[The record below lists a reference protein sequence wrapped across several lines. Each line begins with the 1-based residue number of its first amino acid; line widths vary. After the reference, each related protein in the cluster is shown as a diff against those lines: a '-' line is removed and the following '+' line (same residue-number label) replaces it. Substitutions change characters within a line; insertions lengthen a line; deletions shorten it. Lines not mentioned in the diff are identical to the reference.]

1 MSDMNGMIK
10 GVFGWMCAASLLL
23 TSAAWADV
31 APPDVCQTENAVCH
45 NAGDTY
51 DKDGVCI
58 KTTCSRGG
66 PQGTTTYDCLKCQAA
81 PASGSAGA
89 PAAPTSGTAGSPT
102 APASGTPKKDGCSVG
117 VLGSEKGIA
126 AFMLGLGLVALGI
139 SRRRR

>member
-1 MSDMNGMIK
+1 MNGMIK
-10 GVFGWMCAASLLL
+10 GVFGWMFAASLLL

-31 APPDVCQTENAVCH
+31 APPDICQTENAVCH
-45 NAGDTY
+45 NAGDSY

-66 PQGTTTYDCLKCQAA
+66 PQGTTTYDCLKCQVAPASGTAGGPAA
-81 PASGSAGA
+81 PASGTAGT
-89 PAAPTSGTAGSPT
+89 PAAP
-102 APASGTPKKDGCSVG
+102 ASEPPKKDGCSVG
-117 VLGSEKGIA
+117 VLGTEKGIA

>member
-10 GVFGWMCAASLLL
+10 CVFGWMCAASLLL

-81 PASGSAGA
+81 PASGTAGSAPTTGA
-89 PAAPTSGTAGSPT
+89 AGSAPTTGTAGTPAAPP
-102 APASGTPKKDGCSVG
+102 
-117 VLGSEKGIA
+117 SE
-126 AFMLGLGLVALGI
+126 
-139 SRRRR
+139 